1 MKDTEEID
9 KIKKQLD
16 ELKKVITEKDE
27 EIDMLIAEQESSGE
41 SKWSREKQWNH
52 KEKPGGNEVRKHE
65 NENFDE
71 WKNKLW

>member
-1 MKDTEEID
+1 MIDEVKDTEEID

-41 SKWSREKQWNH
+41 SK
-52 KEKPGGNEVRKHE
+52 
-65 NENFDE
+65 
-71 WKNKLW
+71 